1 MSRRDRDTFDV
12 LEPDKRREHKPEP
25 VRMTH
30 LLLSR
35 RSLLAAT
42 AALPFLHRA
51 ARAERAAGTLTFG
64 LSSYPPTLQPWANSG
79 TAAATVKLLIFRGLL
94 SYDKDGKLRG
104 ELAETWQRDGDTGWI
119 FHLRDAVFQ
128 NGKAVT
134 ADDVK
139 WTIEQVAGEKSTAY
153 LKAEFQGVQQ
163 IETPDPRTVRIVM
176 KQPTATLPLWLAS
189 FHMPIIAKGTTDDG
203 GTPVGA
209 GPFVLKGQERGV
221 SLDLVA
227 FDKFYK
233 PGLPKAK
240 NLKVIVYAD
249 ENLRAAALQAGD
261 VDLIEYVPWQSMQA
275 IGADPRLKLDT
286 TDGPFMFIEFN
297 GKAGPFGDPRV
308 RRAVGHAIR
317 REEIVKTAF
326 FGRGKNLEGL
336 PISPSS
342 EFYDA
347 EKAKGWNYDPDKARA
362 LLKEAGHA
370 GGLTCTMLA
379 TAQYSMHKTT
389 AEVCQ
394 QHLAEIG
401 IQVQLNLPDWPTRVS
416 LGNKGQYELAIQ
428 GTSGDSNDPDSLA
441 QVIDGELAAS
451 YARSFALP
459 TPKLHELL
467 AAGRGEFDPVKRRA
481 IYDQV
486 QSVAL
491 EEAPIMSLCWRS
503 QGYGMAKDV
512 SGFHN
517 LPGALTFYSG
527 TTLEE
532 TSIG

>member
-1 MSRRDRDTFDV
+1 
-12 LEPDKRREHKPEP
+12 
-25 VRMTH
+25 MTQ
-30 LLLSR
+30 LILSR
-35 RSLLAAT
+35 RSLLAAS
-42 AALPFLHRA
+42 AALPFLHHA
-51 ARAERAAGTLTFG
+51 ARAERTPGTLIFG
-64 LSSYPPTLQPWANSG
+64 LSSYPPTLSPWANSG
-79 TAAATVKLLIFRGLL
+79 TAAATIKLLIYRGLL

-104 ELAETWQRDGDTGWI
+104 ELAEKWERDGDTAWV

-128 NGKAVT
+128 NGAKVT

-139 WTIEQVAGEKSTAY
+139 WTIAQVADEKSTAY
-153 LKAEFQGVQQ
+153 LKGEFQTVVQV
-163 IETPDPRTVRIVM
+163 ETPDPRTVRIVT
-176 KQPTATLPLWLAS
+176 KQPTATLPLWFAS
-189 FHMPIIAKGTTDDG
+189 FHMPIIAKGSTDSG
-203 GTPVGA
+203 GTAVGA
-209 GPFVLKGQERGV
+209 GPYVLKGQERGV
-221 SLDLVA
+221 SLDLVG

-233 PGLPKAK
+233 PGLPKMK
-240 NLKVIVYAD
+240 NLRVIVYAD

-261 VDLIEYVPWQSMQA
+261 VDLIEYVPWQAMQA
-275 IGADPRLKLDT
+275 IGADPRLKLET

-297 GKAGPFGDPRV
+297 GKAGPFADPRV

-317 REEIVKTAF
+317 RDEVVKTAF
-326 FGRGKNLEGL
+326 FGRGAVLEGL
-336 PISPSS
+336 PIPSES

-347 EKAKGWNYDPDKARA
+347 AKAKVWNYDPDKAKA

-370 GGLTCTMLA
+370 DGFSCTMLS

-394 QHLAEIG
+394 QHLADIG

-416 LGNKGQYELAIQ
+416 LGNRGQYEFAIQ
-428 GTSGDSNDPDSLA
+428 GSSGDSNDPDSLA
-441 QVIDGELAAS
+441 QMIDGELAAS

-467 AAGRGEFDPVKRRA
+467 AAGRAEFDPAKRRA

-486 QSVAL
+486 QTVAL
-491 EEAPIMSLCWRS
+491 EEAPIMSLCWRA

-512 SGFHN
+512 TGFHN

-527 TTLEE
+527 ITLED

>member
-1 MSRRDRDTFDV
+1 
-12 LEPDKRREHKPEP
+12 
-25 VRMTH
+25 MTQ
-30 LLLSR
+30 LFLSR
-35 RSLLAAT
+35 RSLLTAAAT
-42 AALPFLHRA
+42 LPLLHRA
-51 ARAERAAGTLTFG
+51 ARAERTPGTLTFG

-79 TAAATVKLLIFRGLL
+79 TAAATIKVLIFRGLL

-104 ELAETWQRDGDTGWI
+104 ELAEKWERDGDTGWV

-128 NGKAVT
+128 NGAPVT
-134 ADDVK
+134 SDDVK
-139 WTIEQVAGEKSTAY
+139 WTIAQIADEKSTAY
-153 LKAEFQGVQQ
+153 LKSEFQTVQQ
-163 IETPDPRTVRIVM
+163 VETPDPRTVRIVT
-176 KQPTATLPLWLAS
+176 KQPTATLPLWFAS
-189 FHMPIIAKGTTDDG
+189 FHVPIIAKGSTEGG

-209 GPFVLKGQERGV
+209 GPYVLKGQERGV

-233 PGLPKAK
+233 PGLPKMK
-240 NLKVIVYAD
+240 NLRVIVYAD

-261 VDLIEYVPWQSMQA
+261 VDVIEYVPWQSMQA

-286 TDGPFMFIEFN
+286 TDGPFMFIQFN

-308 RRAVGHAIR
+308 RQAIGHAIR
-317 REEIVKTAF
+317 RDEIVKTAF
-326 FGRGKNLEGL
+326 FGRGAVLEGM
-336 PISPSS
+336 PIPSES

-347 EKAKGWNYDPDKARA
+347 AKEKFWNYDLDKAKA

-370 GGLTCTMLA
+370 DGFSCTMLS

-428 GTSGDSNDPDSLA
+428 GSSGDSNDPDALA
-441 QVIDGELAAS
+441 QVIDGELVAS
-451 YARSFALP
+451 YARSFAMP

-467 AAGRGEFDPVKRRA
+467 AAGRAEFAPTKRRA

-486 QSVAL
+486 QTVAL
-491 EEAPIMSLCWRS
+491 EEAPIVSLCWRS
-503 QGYGMAKDV
+503 QGYGLAKDV
-512 SGFHN
+512 TGFHN

-527 TTLEE
+527 ITLEE

>member
-1 MSRRDRDTFDV
+1 V
-12 LEPDKRREHKPEP
+12 
-25 VRMTH
+25 
-30 LLLSR
+30 
-35 RSLLAAT
+35 
-42 AALPFLHRA
+42 
-51 ARAERAAGTLTFG
+51 
-64 LSSYPPTLQPWANSG
+64 
-79 TAAATVKLLIFRGLL
+79 LIFRGLL

-104 ELAETWQRDGDTGWI
+104 ELAEKWERDGDTGWV

-128 NGKAVT
+128 NGAPVT
-134 ADDVK
+134 SDDVK
-139 WTIEQVAGEKSTAY
+139 WTIAQIADEKSTAY
-153 LKAEFQGVQQ
+153 LKSEFQTVQQ
-163 IETPDPRTVRIVM
+163 VETPDPRTVRIIT
-176 KQPTATLPLWLAS
+176 KQPTATLPLWFAS
-189 FHMPIIAKGTTDDG
+189 FHVPIIAKGSTEGG

-209 GPFVLKGQERGV
+209 GPYVLKGQERGV

-233 PGLPKAK
+233 PGLPKMK
-240 NLKVIVYAD
+240 NLRVIVYAD

-261 VDLIEYVPWQSMQA
+261 VDVIEYVPWQSMQA

-286 TDGPFMFIEFN
+286 TDGPFMFIQFN

-308 RRAVGHAIR
+308 RQAIGHAIR
-317 REEIVKTAF
+317 RDEIVKTAF
-326 FGRGKNLEGL
+326 FGRGAVLEGM
-336 PISPSS
+336 PIPSES

-347 EKAKGWNYDPDKARA
+347 AKEKFWNYDLDKAKA

-370 GGLTCTMLA
+370 DGFSCTMLS

-428 GTSGDSNDPDSLA
+428 GSSGDSNDPDALA
-441 QVIDGELAAS
+441 QVIDGELVAS
-451 YARSFALP
+451 YARSFAMP

-467 AAGRGEFDPVKRRA
+467 AAGRAEFDPAKRRA

-486 QSVAL
+486 QTVAL
-491 EEAPIMSLCWRS
+491 EEAPIVSLCWRS
-503 QGYGMAKDV
+503 QGYGMAKDM

-527 TTLEE
+527 ITLEE

>member
-1 MSRRDRDTFDV
+1 
-12 LEPDKRREHKPEP
+12 
-25 VRMTH
+25 MTQ
-30 LLLSR
+30 LFLSR
-35 RSLLAAT
+35 RSLLTAAAT
-42 AALPFLHRA
+42 LPLLHRA
-51 ARAERAAGTLTFG
+51 ARAERTPGTLTFG

-79 TAAATVKLLIFRGLL
+79 TAAATIKVLIFRGLL

-104 ELAETWQRDGDTGWI
+104 ELAEKWERDGDTGWV

-128 NGKAVT
+128 NGAPVT
-134 ADDVK
+134 SDDVK
-139 WTIEQVAGEKSTAY
+139 WTIAQIADEKSTAY
-153 LKAEFQGVQQ
+153 LKSEFQTVQQ
-163 IETPDPRTVRIVM
+163 VETPDPRTVRIIT
-176 KQPTATLPLWLAS
+176 KQPTATLPLWFAS
-189 FHMPIIAKGTTDDG
+189 FHVPIIAKGSTEGG

-209 GPFVLKGQERGV
+209 GPYVLKGQERGV

-233 PGLPKAK
+233 PGLPKMK
-240 NLKVIVYAD
+240 NLRVIVYAD

-261 VDLIEYVPWQSMQA
+261 VDVIEYVPWQSMQA

-286 TDGPFMFIEFN
+286 TDGPFMFIQFN

-308 RRAVGHAIR
+308 RQAIGHAIR
-317 REEIVKTAF
+317 RDEIVKTAF
-326 FGRGKNLEGL
+326 FGRGAVLEGM
-336 PISPSS
+336 PIPSES

-347 EKAKGWNYDPDKARA
+347 AKEKFWNYDLDKAKA

-370 GGLTCTMLA
+370 DGFSCTMLS

-428 GTSGDSNDPDSLA
+428 GSSGDSNDPDALA
-441 QVIDGELAAS
+441 QVIDGELVAS
-451 YARSFALP
+451 YARSFAMP

-467 AAGRGEFDPVKRRA
+467 AAGRAEFDPAKRRA

-486 QSVAL
+486 QTVAL
-491 EEAPIMSLCWRS
+491 EEAPIVSLCWRS
-503 QGYGMAKDV
+503 QGYGMAKDM

-527 TTLEE
+527 ITLEE

>member
-1 MSRRDRDTFDV
+1 
-12 LEPDKRREHKPEP
+12 
-25 VRMTH
+25 MTQ
-30 LLLSR
+30 LFLSR
-35 RSLLAAT
+35 RSLLTAAAT
-42 AALPFLHRA
+42 LPLLHRA
-51 ARAERAAGTLTFG
+51 ARAERTPGTLTFG

-79 TAAATVKLLIFRGLL
+79 TAAATIKVLIFRGLL

-104 ELAETWQRDGDTGWI
+104 ELAEKWERDGDTGWV

-128 NGKAVT
+128 NGAPVT
-134 ADDVK
+134 SDDVK
-139 WTIEQVAGEKSTAY
+139 WTIAQIADEKSTAY
-153 LKAEFQGVQQ
+153 LKSEFQTVQQ
-163 IETPDPRTVRIVM
+163 VETPDPRTVRIIT
-176 KQPTATLPLWLAS
+176 KQPTATLPLWFAS
-189 FHMPIIAKGTTDDG
+189 FHVPIIAKGSTEGG

-209 GPFVLKGQERGV
+209 GPYVLKGQERGV

-233 PGLPKAK
+233 PGLPKMK
-240 NLKVIVYAD
+240 NLRVIVYAD

-261 VDLIEYVPWQSMQA
+261 VDVIEYVPWQSMQA

-286 TDGPFMFIEFN
+286 TDGPFMFIQFN

-308 RRAVGHAIR
+308 RQAIGHAIR
-317 REEIVKTAF
+317 RDEIVKTAF
-326 FGRGKNLEGL
+326 FGRGAVLEGM
-336 PISPSS
+336 PIPSES

-347 EKAKGWNYDPDKARA
+347 AKEKFWNYDLDKAKA

-370 GGLTCTMLA
+370 DGFSCTMLS

-428 GTSGDSNDPDSLA
+428 GSSGDSNDPDALA
-441 QVIDGELAAS
+441 QVIDGELVAS
-451 YARSFALP
+451 YARSFAMP

-467 AAGRGEFDPVKRRA
+467 AAGRAEFDPTKRRA

-486 QSVAL
+486 QTVAL
-491 EEAPIMSLCWRS
+491 EEAPIVSLCWRS
-503 QGYGMAKDV
+503 QGYGLAKDV
-512 SGFHN
+512 TGFHN

-527 TTLEE
+527 ITLEE

>member
-1 MSRRDRDTFDV
+1 
-12 LEPDKRREHKPEP
+12 
-25 VRMTH
+25 MTQ
-30 LLLSR
+30 LFLSR
-35 RSLLAAT
+35 RSLLTAAAT
-42 AALPFLHRA
+42 LPLLHRA
-51 ARAERAAGTLTFG
+51 ARAERTPGTLTFG

-79 TAAATVKLLIFRGLL
+79 TAAATIKVLIFRGLL

-104 ELAETWQRDGDTGWI
+104 ELAEKWERDGDTGWV

-128 NGKAVT
+128 NGAPVT
-134 ADDVK
+134 SDDVK
-139 WTIEQVAGEKSTAY
+139 WTIAQIADEKSTAY
-153 LKAEFQGVQQ
+153 LKSEFQTVQQ
-163 IETPDPRTVRIVM
+163 VETPDPRTVRIIT
-176 KQPTATLPLWLAS
+176 KQPTATLPLWFAS
-189 FHMPIIAKGTTDDG
+189 FHVPIIAKGSTEGG

-209 GPFVLKGQERGV
+209 GPYVLKGQERGV

-233 PGLPKAK
+233 PGLPKMK
-240 NLKVIVYAD
+240 NLRVIVYAD

-261 VDLIEYVPWQSMQA
+261 VDVIEYVPWQSMQA

-286 TDGPFMFIEFN
+286 TDGPFMFIQFN

-308 RRAVGHAIR
+308 RQAIGHAIR
-317 REEIVKTAF
+317 RDEIVKTAF
-326 FGRGKNLEGL
+326 FGRGAVLEGM
-336 PISPSS
+336 PIPSES

-347 EKAKGWNYDPDKARA
+347 AKEKFWNYDLDKAKA

-370 GGLTCTMLA
+370 DGFSCTMLS

-428 GTSGDSNDPDSLA
+428 GSSGDSNDPDALA
-441 QVIDGELAAS
+441 QVIDGELVAS
-451 YARSFALP
+451 YARSFAMP

-467 AAGRGEFDPVKRRA
+467 AAGRAEFDPAKRRA

-486 QSVAL
+486 QTVAL
-491 EEAPIMSLCWRS
+491 EEAPIVSLCWRS

-527 TTLEE
+527 ITLEE

>member
-1 MSRRDRDTFDV
+1 
-12 LEPDKRREHKPEP
+12 
-25 VRMTH
+25 MTH

-35 RSLLAAT
+35 RALLGSA
-42 AALPFLHRA
+42 AALPLMHIAARA
-51 ARAERAAGTLTFG
+51 ARAPDTLTFG
-64 LSSYPPTLQPWANSG
+64 LSSYPPTLAPWANSG
-79 TAAATVKLLIFRGLL
+79 TAAATIKLLIYRGLL
-94 SYDKDGKLRG
+94 SYDKDGKPRG
-104 ELAETWQRDGDTGWI
+104 ELAETWQRDGDTAWV
-119 FHLRDAVFQ
+119 FHLRDATFQ
-128 NGKAVT
+128 NGAPVT

-139 WTIEQVAGEKSTAY
+139 WTIAQVADEKSTAY
-153 LKAEFQGVQQ
+153 LKAEMLTVQEVQ
-163 IETPDPRTVRIVM
+163 TPDPRTVRIVT
-176 KQPTATLPLWLAS
+176 KGPTATLPLWFAS
-189 FHMPIIAKGTTDDG
+189 FHMPIIAKGSTDNN

-209 GPFVLKGQERGV
+209 GPYVLKAQERGV
-221 SLDLVA
+221 SLDLAA

-233 PGLPKAK
+233 PGLPKTK

-286 TDGPFMFIEFN
+286 TDGPFMFLEFN
-297 GKAGPFGDPRV
+297 GKAGPFGDARV
-308 RRAVGHAIR
+308 RRAVAHAIR
-317 REEIVKTAF
+317 RDDIVKTAF
-326 FGRGKNLEGL
+326 FGRGAPLEGL
-336 PISPSS
+336 PIPATS

-347 EKAKGWNYDPDKARA
+347 EKAKGWAYDPDKAKA
-362 LLKEAGHA
+362 LLKEANLADGFS
-370 GGLTCTMLA
+370 CTLLS

-394 QHLAEIG
+394 QHLGDIG
-401 IQVQLNLPDWPTRVS
+401 IQVQLNLPDWPTRVA
-416 LGNKGQYELAIQ
+416 LGNKGQYEFAVQ

-451 YARSFALP
+451 YARSFAMP

-467 AAGRGEFDPVKRRA
+467 GAGRAEFDPAKRRA

-486 QSVAL
+486 QSVTL
-491 EEAPIMSLCWRS
+491 DDAPMVSLCWRS

-527 TTLEE
+527 ITIED

>member
-1 MSRRDRDTFDV
+1 
-12 LEPDKRREHKPEP
+12 
-25 VRMTH
+25 MTH
-30 LLLSR
+30 LILSR
-35 RSLLAAT
+35 RSLLTAAAT
-42 AALPFLHRA
+42 LPFLHRA
-51 ARAERAAGTLTFG
+51 ARAERTPGALTFG

-79 TAAATVKLLIFRGLL
+79 TAAATIKLLIYRGLL

-104 ELAETWQRDGDTGWI
+104 ELAEKWERDGDNAWV
-119 FHLRDAVFQ
+119 FHLREAVFQ
-128 NGKAVT
+128 NGAPVT

-139 WTIEQVAGEKSTAY
+139 WTIAQVADEKSTAY
-153 LKAEFQGVQQ
+153 LKAEMQTVQQ
-163 IETPDPRTVRIVM
+163 VETPDPRTVRIVT
-176 KQPTATLPLWLAS
+176 KQPTATLPLWFAN
-189 FHMPIIAKGTTDDG
+189 FHMPIIAKGSTEG
-203 GTPVGA
+203 GTTPVGV
-209 GPFVLKGQERGV
+209 GPYVLKGQERGV

-227 FDKFYK
+227 NDKFYK
-233 PGLPKAK
+233 PGLPKTK
-240 NLKVIVYAD
+240 NLKVVVYAD

-275 IGADPRLKLDT
+275 ISADPKLKLET
-286 TDGPFMFIEFN
+286 TDGPFMFIQFN

-308 RRAVGHAIR
+308 RRAVAHAIR
-317 REEIVKTAF
+317 REEVVKTAF
-326 FGRGKNLEGL
+326 FGRGAILEGL
-336 PISPSS
+336 PIPSES

-347 EKAKGWNYDPDKARA
+347 AKEKVWNYDPDKAKA

-370 GGLTCTMLA
+370 DGFSCTMLS

-428 GTSGDSNDPDSLA
+428 GSSGDSNDPDSLA

-451 YARSFALP
+451 YARSFAMP
-459 TPKLHELL
+459 SPKLHELL
-467 AAGRGEFDPVKRRA
+467 AAGRAEFDPTKRRA

-486 QSVAL
+486 QAVAL
-491 EEAPIMSLCWRS
+491 EDVPIASLCWRA
-503 QGYGMAKDV
+503 QGYGMAKDLT
-512 SGFHN
+512 GFHN

-527 TTLEE
+527 VTLEDA
-532 TSIG
+532 SIG

>member
-1 MSRRDRDTFDV
+1 
-12 LEPDKRREHKPEP
+12 
-25 VRMTH
+25 MTH
-30 LLLSR
+30 LRLTR
-35 RSLLAAT
+35 RSLIGAA
-42 AALPFLHRA
+42 AALPFLHIA
-51 ARAERAAGTLTFG
+51 ARAERAANTLTFG

-79 TAAATVKLLIFRGLL
+79 TAAATIKLLIYRGLL
-94 SYDKDGKLRG
+94 SYGNDGKLRG
-104 ELAETWQRDGDTGWI
+104 ELAETWERDGDTAWV
-119 FHLRDAVFQ
+119 FHLRQAVFQ
-128 NGKAVT
+128 NGAPVT

-139 WTIEQVAGEKSTAY
+139 WTIEQVAAEKSTAY
-153 LKAEFQGVQQ
+153 LKTEFQGVQEVQ
-163 IETPDPRTVRIVM
+163 TPDPRTVRIVM
-176 KQPTATLPLWLAS
+176 KQPTATLPLWVAN
-189 FHMPIIAKGTTDDG
+189 FHMPIIAKGSTDNN

-209 GPFVLKGQERGV
+209 GPYVLKAQERGV

-233 PGLPKAK
+233 PGLPKTK

-261 VDLIEYVPWQSMQA
+261 VDIIEYVPWQSMQA
-275 IGADPRLKLDT
+275 IGADPRLKLDA

-297 GKAGPFGDPRV
+297 GKAAPFGDARV
-308 RRAVGHAIR
+308 RRAVAHAIR

-326 FGRGKNLEGL
+326 YGRGTPLEGL
-336 PISPSS
+336 PIAPSS
-342 EFYDA
+342 DFFDA
-347 EKAKGWNYDPDKARA
+347 EKAKGWSYDPDKAKA

-370 GGLTCTMLA
+370 DGFSCTMLA

-394 QHLAEIG
+394 QHLADVG

-416 LGNKGQYELAIQ
+416 LGNKGQYEFAVH
-428 GTSGDSNDPDSLA
+428 GTSGDSNDPDSLT
-441 QVIDGELAAS
+441 QFIDGELTAT

-459 TPKLHELL
+459 TPKLHALL
-467 AAGRGEFDPVKRRA
+467 AAGRAEFDAAKRRA

-486 QSVAL
+486 QTVAL
-491 EEAPIMSLCWRS
+491 EETPMVSLCWRS

-512 SGFHN
+512 NGFHN

-527 TTLEE
+527 LTFEE

>member
-1 MSRRDRDTFDV
+1 
-12 LEPDKRREHKPEP
+12 
-25 VRMTH
+25 MTQ
-30 LLLSR
+30 LFLSR

-42 AALPFLHRA
+42 ATLPFLHRA
-51 ARAERAAGTLTFG
+51 ARAERTPGTLTFG

-79 TAAATVKLLIFRGLL
+79 TAAATIKVLIFRGLL

-104 ELAETWQRDGDTGWI
+104 ELAEKWERDGDTGWV
-119 FHLRDAVFQ
+119 FHLREAVFQ
-128 NGKAVT
+128 NGAPVT
-134 ADDVK
+134 SGDVK
-139 WTIEQVAGEKSTAY
+139 WTIEQIADEKSTAY
-153 LKAEFQGVQQ
+153 LKSEFQTVQQ
-163 IETPDPRTVRIVM
+163 VETVDPRTVRIVT
-176 KQPTATLPLWLAS
+176 KQPTATLPLWFAS
-189 FHMPIIAKGTTDDG
+189 FHVPIIARGSMEGG

-209 GPFVLKGQERGV
+209 GPYVLKGQERGV

-233 PGLPKAK
+233 PGLPKTK
-240 NLKVIVYAD
+240 NLRVIVYAD

-261 VDLIEYVPWQSMQA
+261 VDVIEYVPWQSMQA
-275 IGADPRLKLDT
+275 ISADPRLKLDT
-286 TDGPFMFIEFN
+286 TDGPFMFIQFN

-308 RRAVGHAIR
+308 RQAAAHAIR
-317 REEIVKTAF
+317 REEVVKTAF
-326 FGRGKNLEGL
+326 FGRGAVLEGM
-336 PISPSS
+336 PIPSNS

-347 EKAKGWNYDPDKARA
+347 AKEKFWNYDLDKAKA

-370 GGLTCTMLA
+370 DGFSCTMLS

-394 QHLAEIG
+394 QHLADIG
-401 IQVQLNLPDWPTRVS
+401 IQVQLNLPDWPTRVA

-428 GTSGDSNDPDSLA
+428 GASGDSNDPDSLA
-441 QVIDGELAAS
+441 QMIDGELVAS
-451 YARSFALP
+451 YARSFAMP

-467 AAGRGEFDPVKRRA
+467 AAGRAEFDPAKRRA
-481 IYDQV
+481 IYDQI
-486 QSVAL
+486 QTVAL
-491 EEAPIMSLCWRS
+491 EEAPIVSLCWRS

-527 TTLEE
+527 ITLEE